1 MAQGR
6 SIRVKNLSTITNAI
20 QKVGKSIESGVK
32 DQVMQQTSNIEFE
45 AQAKASSISGDL
57 SIDKLISDS
66 GLSGVVSARHYA
78 NADLAAY
85 IEFGTGVH
93 ASEILQGYPN
103 EVRELA
109 MQFYVNGQGRMPS
122 RPYLIPAFLRY
133 RKQFILNIKKIV
145 KASIK

>member
-1 MAQGR
+1 MAKSRIVG
-6 SIRVKNLSTITNAI
+6 VKNLSTVTNAI

-45 AQAKASSISGDL
+45 AKVKVQGISSDIE
-57 SIDKLISDS
+57 IRKFISDS
-66 GLSGVVSARHYA
+66 GLSGLVSARHYA

>member
-6 SIRVKNLSTITNAI
+6 NVRVKNLSTVTNAI
-20 QKVGKSIESGVK
+20 QKIGKKIESGVV

-45 AQAKASSISGDL
+45 AKVKAQDISSYL
-57 SIDKLISDS
+57 EIDKLISDR
-66 GLSGVVSARHYA
+66 GLSGVVSAGHYA

-93 ASEILQGYPN
+93 AAEILQGYPK

-122 RPYLIPAFLRY
+122 RPYMIPAFLRF

-145 KASIK
+145 RESIK